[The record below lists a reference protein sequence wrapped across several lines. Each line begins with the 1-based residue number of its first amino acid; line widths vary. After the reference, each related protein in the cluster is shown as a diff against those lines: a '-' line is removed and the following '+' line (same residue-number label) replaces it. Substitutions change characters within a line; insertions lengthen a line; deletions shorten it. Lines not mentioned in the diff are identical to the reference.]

1 MDSAIISP
9 SPRQRRRGPKTA
21 IFHGKNA
28 LGRQAPGSQNRPSP
42 RRGVCLSGRHPP
54 PYPPGVGEKKPD
66 TDFLLLCKRGT
77 LQYCLIKPCTAALGL
92 VLHPFGFYNGQGEGP
107 ENLGLSSVWQ
117 SGFRFENRRTQFA
130 DAHVF
135 SFLQRMETT
144 RT

>member
-1 MDSAIISP
+1 M
-9 SPRQRRRGPKTA
+9 RLVGRHRGPKTD
-21 IFHGKNA
+21 
-28 LGRQAPGSQNRPSP
+28 PP
-42 RRGVCLSGRHPP
+42 RGGAYACLAGTPP